1 MKTKQAE
8 KLVMRSPLNIYGGKA
23 RMVHYL
29 MPLIYAA
36 NPIRYVEVCAGGAQL
51 TFALRQ
57 HKKEVIN
64 DINGN
69 LVAFFRVL
77 KTNPD
82 ALTRRIIQ
90 TPFSVSEFKRA
101 REIFFSTKKHSDI
114 DRAWAAWAACTM
126 GFSHDP
132 KSWGFDHHGKMER
145 KLKNKRDTFQEMAHT
160 YRERLELVSIDND
173 DMLKVIKRYDSPDTL
188 FFVDPPYF
196 NSDMGFYAGFTEDKF
211 REVLQALSKIKGK
224 FVLTTYPSGVLSTF
238 THSHKW
244 RKRMIPL
251 TVSVNNKK
259 GNIPKKKIE
268 VITWNFDESN
278 GALSGLNGGL
288 HPAFMIARILEVM
301 FSFGK

>member
-8 KLVMRSPLNIYGGKA
+8 KPVMRSPLNIYGGKA
-23 RMVHYL
+23 RMVQYI

-36 NPIRYVEVCAGGAQL
+36 HPVRYVEVCAGGAQL
-51 TFALRQ
+51 TFALRK

-82 ALTRRIIQ
+82 ALTRRITT
-90 TPFSVSEFKRA
+90 TPFSHSEFKRA
-101 REIFFSTKKHSDI
+101 REIFFSKKKHSDI
-114 DRAWAAWAACTM
+114 DRAWAAWAGCTM

-132 KSWGFDHHGKMER
+132 KSWGFDHSGKAER
-145 KLKNKRDTFQEMAHT
+145 TLHRKRETFKEMAEA
-160 YRERLELVSIDND
+160 YCERLETVSIDSD
-173 DMLKVIKRYDSPDTL
+173 DLLKIIKRYDSTETL
-188 FFVDPPYF
+188 FFFDPPYF
-196 NSDMGFYAGFTEDKF
+196 NSDMGFYSGYTEEQF
-211 REVLQALSKIKGK
+211 RQALKALSQIKGK
-224 FVLTTYPSGVLSTF
+224 FVMTSYPSDVLKQF
-238 THSHKW
+238 TEKNGW
-244 RKRMIPL
+244 RKRSIPL

-259 GNIPKKKIE
+259 GNVPKKKIE
-268 VITWNFDESN
+268 VITWNFDESD
-278 GALSGLNGGL
+278 GALNGLNGL